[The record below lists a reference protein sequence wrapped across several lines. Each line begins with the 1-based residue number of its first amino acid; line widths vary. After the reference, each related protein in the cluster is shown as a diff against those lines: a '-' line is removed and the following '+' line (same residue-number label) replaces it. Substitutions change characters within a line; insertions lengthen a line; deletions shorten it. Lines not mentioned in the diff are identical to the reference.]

1 MEQLTTATLTQL
13 PQVRAL
19 GRHTGRDPL
28 TLFWTA
34 STAAAQTTAVM
45 MTFHAR
51 REGEKSLFIPV
62 SSLQHGVEQHIDD
75 HDEDEQ
81 HQRDAEQRL
90 LLKR

>member
-34 STAAAQTTAVM
+34 SGIELELD
-45 MTFHAR
+45 R
-51 REGEKSLFIPV
+51 KSTRLN
-62 SSLQHGVEQHIDD
+62 SSHSL
-75 HDEDEQ
+75 
-81 HQRDAEQRL
+81 
-90 LLKR
+90 

>member
-34 STAAAQTTAVM
+34 SGMHILHRRGGVLFCHAVHSFARE
-45 MTFHAR
+45 TFLYQADISQADISKGILLH
-51 REGEKSLFIPV
+51 SLLF
-62 SSLQHGVEQHIDD
+62 
-75 HDEDEQ
+75 
-81 HQRDAEQRL
+81 
-90 LLKR
+90 